1 MNKYIDIAVIV
12 EPRCHKHL
20 IPIIKTVYEKCK
32 VPIFIFHGNQNEKFI
47 IDNLKNVNFNIN
59 ITLHNMGI
67 DNLTVRQYSDL
78 LLTTKFWDTIPGENI
93 LIFQTDSCVSN
104 YDEELL
110 KECSKYGYVGAP
122 TRRIRPIPWQN
133 GGFSYRKKSLM
144 KKAIDTIKPIRK
156 GNKLPFPEDRF
167 FSQTCAKIC
176 NPAPWELA
184 NRFSVEIH
192 YNEKPFGFHK
202 CWEYQ
207 SKENMEKLKVSCP
220 ELVNIFN
227 L

>member
-12 EPRCHKHL
+12 EPRCHEHL
-20 IPIIKTVYEKCK
+20 IPIVKTVYEKCK
-32 VPIFIFHGNQNEKFI
+32 VPIFIFHGNKNEKFI
-47 IDNLKNVNFNIN
+47 IDNLKNVDF
-59 ITLHNMGI
+59 TLHNMGI
-67 DNLTVRQYSDL
+67 DNLTVREYSNL
-78 LLTTKFWDTIPGENI
+78 LLTTKFWETFVGERV

-104 YDEELL
+104 YNEELL

-122 TRRIRPIPWQN
+122 TRRIRSIPWQN
-133 GGFSYRKKSLM
+133 GGFSLRKKSLM
-144 KKAIDTIKPIRK
+144 IKAINTIKK
-156 GNKLPFPEDRF
+156 GVKIPFPEDRF
-167 FSQTCAKIC
+167 FSQDCAKIC

-184 NRFSVEIH
+184 NKFSVEIH

-202 CWEYQ
+202 CWLYQ

-220 ELVNIFN
+220 ELKSIFN